1 MVIDFHAH
9 ILPRCDH
16 GCHSSAMA
24 QEQLRL
30 IKDAGTDAVVATP
43 HFYPNEDSIASF
55 LAGREGA
62 LDAMREKL
70 SLQELP
76 VVYPAAE
83 VLVCEGLHKM
93 KDLESLAVSGTNVIL
108 LEMPF
113 RRWSEALINTV
124 LGVKARGLV
133 PVLAHINRYDL
144 ENVEP
149 LLDKGVLAQVNAEA
163 FAPFKNFRRYVELMR
178 EGKVVALG
186 SDLHE
191 AKRADYKRF
200 LHMQKKLGAVADAV
214 FAKTEAL
221 LKNATPLYQPNGD
234 KAKQTQS
241 V

>member
-1 MVIDFHAH
+1 MIIDFHAH
-9 ILPRCDH
+9 VLPRCDH

-24 QEQLRL
+24 LEQLNL
-30 IKDAGTDAVVATP
+30 IKSAGTDAVVATP

-55 LAGREGA
+55 LAAREGV

-70 SLQELP
+70 PLEALP
-76 VVYPAAE
+76 AVYPAAE

-93 KDLESLAVSGTNVIL
+93 KDLESLAISGTNVIL

-113 RRWSEALINTV
+113 RNWSEGLINTV
-124 LGVKARGLV
+124 LGVRDRGLV
-133 PVLAHINRYDL
+133 PVLAHIDRYDL
-144 ENVEP
+144 EKVAI
-149 LLDKGVLAQVNAEA
+149 LLDKGILAQVNAEA
-163 FAPFKNFRRYVELMR
+163 FGLFKNVKPYVELMR
-178 EGKVVALG
+178 AGKVVALG

-200 LHMQKKLGAVADAV
+200 LHMQKKLGTVADAV

-221 LKNATPLYQPNGD
+221 LKNATPLYRSERE
-234 KAKQTQS
+234 KATQTQS

>member
-1 MVIDFHAH
+1 MIIDFHAH
-9 ILPRCDH
+9 VLPRCDH

-24 QEQLRL
+24 LAQLSL
-30 IKDAGTDAVVATP
+30 MKSAGTDAVVATP

-55 LAGREGA
+55 LAAREGA

-70 SLQELP
+70 PLEALP
-76 VVYPAAE
+76 TVYPAAE

-93 KDLESLAVSGTNVIL
+93 KDLESLTVSGTNVIL

-113 RRWSEALINTV
+113 RNWSEGLMNTV
-124 LGVKARGLV
+124 LGVKDRGLV

-144 ENVEP
+144 EKVEI
-149 LLDKGVLAQVNAEA
+149 LLDAGILAQVNAEA
-163 FAPFKNFRRYVELMR
+163 FAPFKNFKRYVELME

-200 LHMQKKLGAVADAV
+200 LHMQKKLGTLADAV
-214 FAKTEAL
+214 FANTEKL
-221 LKNATPLYQPNGD
+221 LKNATPLYQGERE
-234 KAKQTQS
+234 KTKQTQS